1 MRYPVMMRF
10 LHDRRFIT
18 ASRVLFVLACLFA
31 VTMALLPQPPKLPT
45 DAWGDKVEHMIAFS
59 TLAFLAALSFPAM
72 PRWQVIERLSFLG
85 ALIEVAQS
93 IPALGRDCDIR
104 DWIADTL
111 AVIVVMGLVALVS
124 PKRRRLPRNR
134 R

>member
-10 LHDRRFIT
+10 LHDRRFIST
-18 ASRVLFVLACLFA
+18 LRVLFVLACLFA
-31 VTMALLPQPPKLPT
+31 VTMALLPKPPKLPT
-45 DAWGDKVEHMIAFS
+45 DALGDKFEHMIAFS

-72 PRWQVIERLSFLG
+72 PRWRVIERLSFLG

-104 DWIADTL
+104 DWIADTV
-111 AVIVVMGLVALVS
+111 AVIVMTGLVALVS
-124 PKRRRLPRNR
+124 PKRRRLPRKAR
-134 R
+134 

>member
-1 MRYPVMMRF
+1 MRYPGAMRF

-31 VTMALLPQPPKLPT
+31 VTMALLPVPPKVPI

-111 AVIVVMGLVALVS
+111 AVIVVTGLIALVS
-124 PKRRRLPRNR
+124 PRRPRNGQ
-134 R
+134 

>member
-1 MRYPVMMRF
+1 MRF

-18 ASRVLFVLACLFA
+18 ALRVIFVLACLFA
-31 VTMALLPQPPKLPT
+31 VTMALLPKPPKLPI
-45 DAWGDKVEHMIAFS
+45 DGWGDKVEHIIAFS

-72 PRWQVIERLSFLG
+72 PRWQAIERLSFLG

-104 DWIADTL
+104 DWIADTV
-111 AVIVVMGLVALVS
+111 AVMVVTGLVALIS
-124 PKRRRLPRNR
+124 PRRPRLPQDR

>member
-1 MRYPVMMRF
+1 MRYPEAMRF
-10 LHDRRFIT
+10 LHDRHFIT
-18 ASRVLFVLACLFA
+18 AFRVLFVLASLFA
-31 VTMALLPQPPKLPT
+31 VTMALLPQPPKLAI
-45 DAWGDKVEHMIAFS
+45 DAWGDKVEHIMAFS
-59 TLAFLAALSFPAM
+59 TLAFLAALAFPAM

-111 AVIVVMGLVALVS
+111 AVLVVTGVVALVS
-124 PKRRRLPRNR
+124 PRRAQLPQNDG
-134 R
+134 

>member
-1 MRYPVMMRF
+1 MRF
-10 LHDRRFIT
+10 LHDRRFVTTCRI
-18 ASRVLFVLACLFA
+18 LFVLACLFA
-31 VTMALLPQPPKLPT
+31 VTMALLPKPPKLPT
-45 DAWGDKVEHMIAFS
+45 DGLGDKVEHIIAFS

-72 PRWQVIERLSFLG
+72 PRWRVIERLSFLG

-111 AVIVVMGLVALVS
+111 AVIVVTGFVALVS
-124 PKRRRLPRNR
+124 PNGPRRRKGR